1 MVVIDMMD
9 TLTRT
14 EVTVITDSTE
24 TGDKTTDKMIAE
36 SIDKTDKMRGEIET
50 IGKRTEEITGKRKGG
65 NTDKTDIV
73 IRTAMVMVTAGSIIT
88 VRMEM
93 VNRDRTEIVFLR
105 KFEERQEKEEKRGR
119 RRGRKAA
126 MVRGEE
132 VVAIK
137 TKSNSLANQFL
148 FYR

>member
-73 IRTAMVMVTAGSIIT
+73 IRTVMVMVTAGSIIT